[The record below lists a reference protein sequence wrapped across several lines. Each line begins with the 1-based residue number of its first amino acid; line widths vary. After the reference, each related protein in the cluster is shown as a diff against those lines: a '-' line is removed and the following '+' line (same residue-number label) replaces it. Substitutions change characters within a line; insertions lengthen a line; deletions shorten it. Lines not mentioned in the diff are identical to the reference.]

1 MSREQNLAVAQ
12 AVSLKPIEDIAARLS
27 LPPEHLELYGR
38 VKAKVGLEALSDAA
52 SRPQGKLILVS
63 AITPTPAGEGKT
75 TTTIG
80 LGQALAR
87 LGKNAAVAVREPSMG
102 PVFGVKGGGCGGGRS
117 QVLPM
122 EDINLHFTGDIHAVS
137 SAHNL
142 LAAMLDNALFHGQT
156 DCDVR
161 QIRWRRVM
169 DMNDRALR
177 QIVLGLGGRLMGVPR
192 EDGFDITA
200 ASEIMAILSLSS
212 GPADLLERLSRIV
225 VGFTRRRQPV
235 LARDVQAPNAMAII
249 LKDALKPNLVQTVEG
264 VPAFV
269 HGGPFANIAHG
280 CNSVL
285 ATRMALSYADYVVT
299 EAGFGFDL
307 GGEKF
312 LDIKCRE
319 AGIWPSAV
327 VLVATAKALKM
338 HGGTPVAEVT
348 KPDLASLKAGMD
360 NLAKHAE
367 SIRTYGLQPI
377 IAVNRFAADSPDELQ
392 LIVDE
397 CQGLGV
403 PATVIDVFGQ
413 GGEGGPS
420 PGRGDCRSVSGRPTA
435 AALSVPLGDADRG
448 QDSDRCPEDLR
459 CRRHQPAAPRPDR
472 SQTHRRSRLQPLSGL
487 HGQDPDVAVRRSQ
500 ALRPAARLHPV
511 GARDSAVGRGGFL
524 RAADRRHADH
534 AGPGRQAGRLGHEDG
549 RDRQD
554 FGHVLVQTPRPG
566 VCPQDAMSNNIW
578 QEKDAV

>member
-12 AVSLKPIEDIAARLS
+12 AVSLKPIEEIAARLS

-38 VKAKVGLEALSDAA
+38 VKAKVGLEALSAAA

-80 LGQALAR
+80 LGQALTH
-87 LGKNAAVAVREPSMG
+87 LGKKAAVAVREPSMG

-122 EDINLHFTGDIHAVS
+122 EDINLHFTGDIHAVT

-142 LAAMLDNALFHGQT
+142 LAALLDNALFHGQT
-156 DCDVR
+156 ECDVR
-161 QIRWRRVM
+161 QVRWRRVM

-212 GPADLLERLSRIV
+212 GSADLIERLSRIV
-225 VGFTRRRQPV
+225 VGFTRQRKPV
-235 LARDVQAPNAMAII
+235 LARDVQAPDAMAIV

-285 ATRMALSYADYVVT
+285 ATRMALHYADYVVT

-348 KPDLASLKAGMD
+348 RPDLSSLKAGMD

-367 SIRTYGLQPI
+367 SVRTYGLQPV

-397 CQGLGV
+397 CQALGV
-403 PATVIDVFGQ
+403 PATIIDVFGQ
-413 GGEGGPS
+413 GGEGGLALAETIVEACRADPS
-420 PGRGDCRSVSGRPTA
+420 SPRFLYPSEMPIEDKIRTIAQKIYGAADISLLPRARTDLRRIDDLGYNHFPVCMAKTQMSLSDDPKCYGRPRNFT
-435 AALSVPLGDADRG
+435 LSVREIRLSAGAGFCVPLTGDMLTMPGLAAK
-448 QDSDRCPEDLR
+448 
-459 CRRHQPAAPRPDR
+459 PAAFGMKMDA
-472 SQTHRRSRLQPLSGL
+472 TGKISGM
-487 HGQDPDVAVRRSQ
+487 
-500 ALRPAARLHPV
+500 
-511 GARDSAVGRGGFL
+511 F
-524 RAADRRHADH
+524 
-534 AGPGRQAGRLGHEDG
+534 
-549 RDRQD
+549 
-554 FGHVLVQTPRPG
+554 
-566 VCPQDAMSNNIW
+566 
-578 QEKDAV
+578 

>member
-1 MSREQNLAVAQ
+1 MSRDQNLAVAQ
-12 AVSLKPIEDIAARLS
+12 ATTLKPIEDIAARLS
-27 LPPEHLELYGR
+27 LAPEHLEPYGR
-38 VKAKVGLEALSDAA
+38 VKAKVALDALSAA
-52 SRPQGKLILVS
+52 ADRRQGKLILVS

-80 LGQALAR
+80 LGQALTH

-142 LAAMLDNALFHGQT
+142 LAAMLDNALFHGQIE
-156 DCDVR
+156 CDVR
-161 QIRWRRVM
+161 QVRWRRVM

-177 QIVLGLGGRLMGVPR
+177 QIVLGLGGRLMGIPR

-200 ASEIMAILSLSS
+200 ASEIMAILSLTS
-212 GPADLLERLSRIV
+212 GPADLIERLSRIV
-225 VGFTRRRQPV
+225 IGFTRQGKAV
-235 LARDVQAPNAMAII
+235 VASDVQAPDAMAII

-285 ATRMALSYADYVVT
+285 ATRMALSHADYVVT

-338 HGGTPVAEVT
+338 HGGTPVTEINT
-348 KPDLASLKAGMD
+348 PDLSTLKHGIQ

-367 SIRTYGLQPI
+367 SVRSYGLQPI
-377 IAVNRFAADSPDELQ
+377 IAVNRFANDTEDELQ
-392 LIVDE
+392 LVVDE
-397 CQGLGV
+397 CQALGV
-403 PATVIDVFGQ
+403 PAKLIDVFGQ
-413 GGEGGPS
+413 GGEGGLS
-420 PGRGDCRSVSGRPTA
+420 LAEAIVEACQGD
-435 AALSVPLGDADRG
+435 
-448 QDSDRCPEDLR
+448 
-459 CRRHQPAAPRPDR
+459 APRPQFLYPLEMPVEDKIR
-472 SQTHRRSRLQPLSGL
+472 TIAQKIYGAADITLLPRARTDLKRINDLGYGHFPVCMAKTQMSLSDDPKRYGRPRDFTLSVREIRLSAGAGFCVPLTGDMLTMPGL
-487 HGQDPDVAVRRSQ
+487 A
-500 ALRPAARLHPV
+500 ATPAAV
-511 GARDSAVGRGGFL
+511 GMKMD
-524 RAADRRHADH
+524 AD
-534 AGPGRQAGRLGHEDG
+534 GKISGM
-549 RDRQD
+549 
-554 FGHVLVQTPRPG
+554 F
-566 VCPQDAMSNNIW
+566 
-578 QEKDAV
+578 